1 MEDGAEATIYEDA
14 VVEAVTAGIAR
25 ARAVRDDL
33 PQQWRR
39 IYNFSDVLL
48 RLTAQEAAA
57 LGNDL
62 TALLQSYRQ
71 HVPGQAAP
79 AGSRLVSAQFQIFP
93 VPPAEN
99 LPSGS

>member
-1 MEDGAEATIYEDA
+1 MEDGAEAAIYEDA
-14 VVEAVTAGIAR
+14 VVAAVTAGIGR
-25 ARAVRDDL
+25 ARAVREDL
-33 PQQWRR
+33 PPQWRR

-48 RLTAQEAAA
+48 RLTADEAAA
-57 LGNDL
+57 LGDDL
-62 TALLQSYRQ
+62 TALLQSYQQ
-71 HVPGQAAP
+71 HVPGQLPP